1 MITILND
8 KLDQLSSTV
17 DNNAESIKLQT
28 IQAESNTE
36 KLVHMNKI
44 KSDIDL
50 IKYTLNSQ
58 STTTAVARGGAA
70 GGAVVPSAQL
80 DALRT
85 MIESTNTDLT
95 ELEVKNALCEARTHD
110 LQIMRLTR

>member
-1 MITILND
+1 M
-8 KLDQLSSTV
+8 K
-17 DNNAESIKLQT
+17 
-28 IQAESNTE
+28 
-36 KLVHMNKI
+36 KI

-58 STTTAVARGGAA
+58 STSTAVARGGVS

-80 DALRT
+80 DALRA

-95 ELEVKNALCEARTHD
+95 ELEIATNTVKNQLHVLKDD
-110 LQIMRLTR
+110 LSNQQLTVVASSKKLENEIGNEISSG

>member
-1 MITILND
+1 MITSLND
-8 KLDQLSSTV
+8 KLEQLSSTV

-28 IQAESNTE
+28 TQAESNTE

-58 STTTAVARGGAA
+58 STTTTVARGGAA